1 MESSRNNSHRV
12 PLLHGPGV
20 GLLTIELFRDGSQSP
35 WGFRLKGGADVDGG
49 IPLEVIKVF
58 VGSAS
63 DGLLCQGDVI
73 LSINNQS
80 TQDIS
85 HFEAQHLFKSSG
97 TSARLVVARLA
108 NHSTEVENRQIGCQK
123 YDTVH
128 NGYQSPAV
136 VPGVGSD
143 VRLGGVHPPNHHH
156 TPAQQDRQILA
167 AAPAQTFHPGYVQAL
182 PPQLP
187 FSRDATVSRPQE
199 SETFKMI
206 MRAEMIGAKDQSSID
221 AKMFDKSQNTRPS
234 SQTSDLSDESRIL
247 VDPLLKNTSINQS
260 STFKKLM
267 HSVLGETEF

>member
-1 MESSRNNSHRV
+1 MEYSRNNSHRV

-20 GLLTIELFRDGSQSP
+20 ALLTIDLFRDGSQSP

-63 DGLLCQGDVI
+63 DGLLCPGDVI
-73 LSINNQS
+73 LSINNQN

-85 HFEAQHLFKSSG
+85 HFDAQHLFKSSG

-108 NHSTEVENRQIGCQK
+108 SNNTEVQNTQIGCQK
-123 YDTVH
+123 YDTLQH
-128 NGYQSPAV
+128 GYQSPAV
-136 VPGVGSD
+136 GLSVQGI
-143 VRLGGVHPPNHHH
+143 GGLHHH
-156 TPAQQDRQILA
+156 NYHHSPPQQDRKILGS
-167 AAPAQTFHPGYVQAL
+167 APTQTLHPGYVQAI

-206 MRAEMIGAKDQSSID
+206 MRAEMIGAKGQSSID
-221 AKMFDKSQNTRPS
+221 AKMFDKTHNTRPS
-234 SQTSDLSDESRIL
+234 SQTSDLSDESRIS
-247 VDPLLKNTSINQS
+247 VDPLLKNNSINQS

>member
-1 MESSRNNSHRV
+1 MDYSRNNPQRV
-12 PLLHGPGV
+12 PLLHDPGV
-20 GLLTIELFRDGSQSP
+20 ALLTIDLFRDGSQAP

-63 DGLLCQGDVI
+63 DGFLCQGDVI
-73 LSINNQS
+73 LSINNQN

-85 HFEAQHLFKSSG
+85 HFDAQHLFKSSG

-108 NHSTEVENRQIGCQK
+108 NNNTEVESRQTGCQK
-123 YDTVH
+123 YDTVQH
-128 NGYQSPAV
+128 GYQSPG
-136 VPGVGSD
+136 PGEGSD
-143 VRLGGVHPPNHHH
+143 GSLGGVHHHNHHHH
-156 TPAQQDRQILA
+156 TPPHQDRQILA
-167 AAPAQTFHPGYVQAL
+167 SAPTKNFHPGYVQAI

-206 MRAEMIGAKDQSSID
+206 MRAEMLGAKGQSSID
-221 AKMFDKSQNTRPS
+221 AKMFDKTQNTRPS
-234 SQTSDLSDESRIL
+234 SQTSDLSDESRIS

-260 STFKKLM
+260 STFKRLM